1 MSPVRVFLVG
11 FAAVMCATACGPFQ
25 RSGHSATPERPIR
38 VVTYNIHAGHGD
50 LARTAETIR
59 AMSPDMVA
67 LQEVDV
73 HWSERSGFVD
83 QVATL
88 ASALGME
95 ARFAPIYSLPNR
107 DNSAVT
113 REFGVAFLSRHRIVT
128 WRNDTL
134 TRLSTQ
140 DSNAVPSPAP
150 GLLEAVVDVGG
161 SRIHVLNTH
170 LDYRAD
176 PRVRRTQAT
185 EMAAVIARVAE
196 PLMVFGDFNASP
208 DAAELAPLF
217 ARLRDAWPADSGS
230 GFTYPADKPAKRI
243 DYVLVSR
250 DFRVVAAR
258 VPVTEASDH
267 RPVVV
272 DIAWRRD

>member
-1 MSPVRVFLVG
+1 MAQVRVLLVG
-11 FAAVMCATACGPFQ
+11 VAAIVSALACGPWH
-25 RSGHSATPERPIR
+25 RSGRGASDRPIR

-59 AMSPDMVA
+59 ALSPDMVA

-73 HWSERSGFVD
+73 HWSERSGFAD
-83 QVATL
+83 QVAAL

-107 DNSAVT
+107 ENSAVP
-113 REFGVAFLSRHRIVT
+113 REFGVALLSRHHIVS

-150 GLLEAVVDVGG
+150 GLLEAVVDIGG
-161 SRIHVLNTH
+161 SRIRVLNTH

-176 PRVRRTQAT
+176 PGVRRRQAV
-185 EMAAVIARVAE
+185 EMAAVIARVDE
-196 PLMVFGDFNASP
+196 PLIVVGDFNAGP

-217 ARLRDAWPADSGS
+217 ARLRDAWPPDSGL
-230 GFTYPADKPAKRI
+230 GYTYPADAPSKRI
-243 DYVLVSR
+243 DYVLASR
-250 DFRVVAAR
+250 DFRTLSAR
-258 VPVTEASDH
+258 VPVTESSDH

-272 DIAWRRD
+272 DLVLRRD